1 MRGRAQRLP
10 CNANQVLTA
19 FGKTQGC
26 VVLVAGFVGCLAGY
40 QCKASIDSIWGKRL
54 VAWFVCCWWDTHPFF
69 FTLLPLVGVSVG
81 SACLACWLLGFGEN
95 TYSDGWIMDRSKKC
109 NFLVRWLLGLLAVIQ
124 CLMNM
129 QLFCLCAWL
138 MAGWMDGCCV
148 DKGGTGCGGGR
159 SAFPAMQTKYRQH
172 LGETELRG
180 LVAWFVGCLLV

>member
-109 NFLVRWLLGLLAVIQ
+109 NFLVRWLLGLLAVIACVIQ

-138 MAGWMDGCCV
+138 MAGWMDGWMDAV
-148 DKGGTGCGGGR
+148 
-159 SAFPAMQTKYRQH
+159 
-172 LGETELRG
+172 
-180 LVAWFVGCLLV
+180 